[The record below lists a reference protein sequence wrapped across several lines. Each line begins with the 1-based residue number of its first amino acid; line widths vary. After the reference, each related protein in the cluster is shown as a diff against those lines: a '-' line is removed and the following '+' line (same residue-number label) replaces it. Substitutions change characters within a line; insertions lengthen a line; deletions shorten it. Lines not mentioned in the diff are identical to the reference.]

1 MASTFPFDITDGS
14 DPPASACFTLLTPLP
29 LAACE
34 QLSTPSFSFSKFPSL
49 QPPAPSAT
57 SSPRCLALASQND
70 EARSLSRF
78 GLPNL
83 HHHHL
88 FGARVPV
95 GPPVP
100 SRSGH
105 SDSEVVASAVV
116 DTTNDEVSHPTEAAS
131 SVDTTVTET
140 RDEDMNVSPCYAT
153 VAESQIEGRSEAP
166 DADDDLTLVE
176 VDCRR
181 MLADYDP
188 PKSNTNPKKRGLL
201 EVSTELG
208 VSEATTEPSTYSTA
222 L

>member
-1 MASTFPFDITDGS
+1 MTKLVHS
-14 DPPASACFTLLTPLP
+14 
-29 LAACE
+29 
-34 QLSTPSFSFSKFPSL
+34 
-49 QPPAPSAT
+49 
-57 SSPRCLALASQND
+57 LALVCLICITIIS
-70 EARSLSRF
+70 S
-78 GLPNL
+78 
-83 HHHHL
+83 
-88 FGARVPV
+88 VPV
-95 GPPVP
+95 CLSVRPFPA
-100 SRSGH
+100 
-105 SDSEVVASAVV
+105 DSEVVASAVV